1 MERSTSHGGKRHGN
15 KGKRHVQHATQTT
28 VGRKHGSCS
37 GPTRWNTPP
46 HSTPC
51 GGGSGGTL
59 ANTCMGIRSSRIHT
73 NACEKTQEERL
84 GTIEHAFE
92 GEGRRETNHLAVAEK
107 TEPRQ
112 PVEWTTL
119 FLATTAV
126 MWMGTCHASHA
137 LTIPGIVGDSE
148 LREGFVS
155 GLALIFFSEIGDKT
169 FFIAVLLALKANKTL
184 VFSGTFGALAV
195 MTVISVVLG
204 RALHSVD
211 EAFPILN
218 NTKLP
223 LDDILAVI
231 LLVVFGVQTL
241 LSANEGNA
249 KEEEEEAGA
258 VVSALKLGENMA
270 LVLSTFALVFA
281 AEWGDKSFIA
291 TIALAAAS
299 NPVGVASGAIL
310 GHAAATG
317 IAVAGG
323 SVLSDYVSERAVAYV
338 GGSLFLVF
346 AAATLIDI
354 LV

>member
-1 MERSTSHGGKRHGN
+1 MVEEERTRNTNDLSQAWKTDLRST
-15 KGKRHVQHATQTT
+15 
-28 VGRKHGSCS
+28 
-37 GPTRWNTPP
+37 
-46 HSTPC
+46 
-51 GGGSGGTL
+51 
-59 ANTCMGIRSSRIHT
+59 
-73 NACEKTQEERL
+73 
-84 GTIEHAFE
+84 
-92 GEGRRETNHLAVAEK
+92 
-107 TEPRQ
+107 
-112 PVEWTTL
+112 VEWTSL
-119 FLATTAV
+119 LVATTAT
-126 MWMGTCHASHA
+126 MWMVPCHASHA

-184 VFSGTFGALAV
+184 VFGGTFGALAV

-204 RALHSVD
+204 RVLHSVD
-211 EAFPILN
+211 EAFPLLVN
-218 NTKLP
+218 SKLP
-223 LDDILAVI
+223 LDDILAVV

-249 KEEEEEAGA
+249 KEEEEEAGV
-258 VVSALKLGENMA
+258 VVSTLKLGENMA
-270 LVLSTFALVFA
+270 LLLSTFALVFA

-299 NPVGVASGAIL
+299 NPVGVAAGAIV

-323 SVLSDYVSERAVAYV
+323 SVLSDYVSEKAVAYV
-338 GGSLFLVF
+338 GGTLFLVF